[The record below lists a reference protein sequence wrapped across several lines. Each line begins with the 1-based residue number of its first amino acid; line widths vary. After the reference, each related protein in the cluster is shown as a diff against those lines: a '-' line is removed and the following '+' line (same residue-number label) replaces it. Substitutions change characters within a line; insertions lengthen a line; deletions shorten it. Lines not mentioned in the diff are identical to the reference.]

1 MSLMKRL
8 KTAPIIA
15 IPNHPNVK
23 PIHQTPVLNQTE
35 EIDIIEKKNQNL

>member
-1 MSLMKRL
+1 MKIL
-8 KTAPIIA
+8 KTPPIIP
-15 IPNHPNVK
+15 IPIHPNVK